1 MGKVELRLEIDAELR
16 AEAEALGV
24 QFDQALEDGVKAA
37 MHDERERL
45 MGSFDFARDKRRNP
59 AEAEA
64 AARKWAEE
72 NAEAIRVHNERIET
86 RGVWG
91 RDLRRW

>member
-1 MGKVELRLEIDAELR
+1 MSDEGRPRPVGIQASAEY
-16 AEAEALGV
+16 
-24 QFDQALEDGVKAA
+24 Q
-37 MHDERERL
+37 
-45 MGSFDFARDKRRNP
+45 RRHP
-59 AEAEA
+59 VEAEA

-72 NAEAIRVHNERIET
+72 NAEAIRVHNERIEA